1 MLSSRV
7 LMSGDL
13 FDLGPDA
20 SDRSRF
26 TVFGRL
32 TRRAPFVAVADPRR
46 DRWRSRPLLIA
57 LGDAFADGAIFFPL
71 GDARSEADAA
81 RARELAD
88 DGDR

>member
-1 MLSSRV
+1 
-7 LMSGDL
+7 MSDDP

-20 SDRSRF
+20 GDRSRF
-26 TVFGRL
+26 AVFGRL
-32 TRRAPFVAVADPRR
+32 IRRAQFVAVADPRR
-46 DRWRSRPLLIA
+46 DPWLTGPLLIA
-57 LGDAFADGAIFFPL
+57 LGDAFADGAIFFSL